1 MVTHLFIRFL
11 GRPVGTTIYP
21 GVQIATCGMKMFI
34 DVVCTCY
41 NFLMLYILGKDKWT
55 IDSMSINDVCCF
67 VPIWAGL
74 IGSIVTGLIAFECT
88 LACNGK
94 YTLLGYLKGRI
105 KKGSKRSIYPSN
117 KRNQGLN
124 TSSYNPAVECGIFA
138 MGMMAMCPTNLMR
151 SMGGGYE
158 NESVVMPF
166 MLTTFYFWIRSL
178 RGNDDLSHRFSIHA
192 GISFCATAS
201 CWGGYIFVSNLIA
214 LHAFILILM
223 GRFTEKLRLSYSMFY
238 VLGTFLATR
247 IPVVGYK
254 PLQSLEQIFGLG
266 VLLLCQLLHQF
277 DNYNSQRNT
286 GGDNRKRVLVR
297 LLTIAML
304 VGLFAVVNTSPLFTP
319 LSPRIRSI
327 FMKHQPTGN
336 PLIDSVAEHQPADA
350 SVYLRFLQN
359 LCIGSP
365 LGMFYILENFGDVPC
380 FLLVYTISAIFLSL
394 RMVRLLILVGPVASI
409 LTGIAMGRIVF
420 FFIFKIVDFSWIELE
435 EGDQDPIVPKT
446 YSNDHGKK
454 KKKYSKEKI
463 LNKSTSGTCR
473 NNYTYFI
480 LYLVALVVVIAFN
493 FLYLYNSIILG
504 RTLTSPAIVE
514 RRMHQGQ
521 IVTVDDYREAYSW
534 LKTGTP
540 EDSRILAWYDLG
552 FHISSMTDRRSFA
565 DGNTWNYEHIALLAR
580 ILTSS
585 EEEAYSLVRHIS
597 DYILVSAGGSND
609 DLAKIP
615 HIAQIANNVYPHICG
630 KDSDCSGFRLSP
642 SGRPSKLLQTSLLFK
657 LHSNLLIDGVTIN
670 QAFFKEVFRSKFG
683 IVRIYKIVDTD
694 EESKLWVDDP
704 RNRFCDAPRSWI
716 CRGRYPPTLRNLLSN
731 KISPQSDNVDHS
743 TCSNVDNVS
752 REQTRNPQY
761 MDSSTTTE
769 QRCASRESHQRP
781 GEKDELMQEVTKESI
796 AKISQK
802 WEDTDHST
810 MMWNIVTRG
819 TVADLEKALENVPLL
834 AHVRSSDGRGPI
846 WWAFEHQ
853 KHDMVQVLKQH
864 NVNYNQKDKDGL
876 TPVDLLSLSQNIEW
890 I

>member
-1 MVTHLFIRFL
+1 
-11 GRPVGTTIYP
+11 
-21 GVQIATCGMKMFI
+21 
-34 DVVCTCY
+34 
-41 NFLMLYILGKDKWT
+41 MLYILGKDKWT
-55 IDSMSINDVCCF
+55 TDTMSINDVCCF

-88 LACNGK
+88 LACNGE

-117 KRNQGLN
+117 KRNQGSN

-151 SMGGGYE
+151 SMGGGYD

-409 LTGIAMGRIVF
+409 LTGIAMGRIVC

-480 LYLVALVVVIAFN
+480 LYLVALVVVITFN

-565 DGNTWNYEHIALLAR
+565 DGNTWNYEHVALLAR

-585 EEEAYSLVRHIS
+585 EEEGYSLVRHIS

-609 DLAKIP
+609 DLPKIP

-630 KDSDCSGFRLSP
+630 NDSDCSGFRLSP
-642 SGRPSKLLQTSLLFK
+642 SGRPSKLLQKSLLFK
-657 LHSNLLIDGVTIN
+657 LHSNLIIDGVTIN

-704 RNRFCDAPRSWI
+704 SNRFCDAPGSWI

-731 KISPQSDNVDHS
+731 KISPQRDNVDHS
-743 TCSNVDNVS
+743 TCSNGDNIS

-802 WEDTDHST
+802 WEDTDHTT
-810 MMWNIVTRG
+810 MMWNIITRG
-819 TVADLEKALENVPLL
+819 TVADLEKALEHVPLL